1 MRLTD
6 LLRAAVLAAGLTTG
20 AAAQAGDAPV
30 VVELYTSQGCS
41 SCPPADALL
50 SELAG
55 REGVIALALH
65 VDYWD
70 YIGWKDS
77 FARPAF
83 TARQKGYAEA
93 AGRRSIYTPQMIIDG
108 THDVVGNRA
117 KDVTALIAREEG
129 QGTPVDLTLD
139 RQGDRL
145 SIALSAD
152 APVGPLE
159 LHLVRYRPKAQVA
172 IARGENAGHKLSYS
186 HIVTDW
192 DVVARWD
199 GEGEFEADVLVSGD
213 SPIVVLAQTPGYG
226 PIVTAAE
233 LR

>member
-1 MRLTD
+1 M
-6 LLRAAVLAAGLTTG
+6 VI
-20 AAAQAGDAPV
+20 
-30 VVELYTSQGCS
+30 ELYTSQGCS

-50 SELAG
+50 NKLALD
-55 REGVIALALH
+55 ENVIALALH

-77 FARPAF
+77 FANPAF

-117 KDVTALIAREEG
+117 KDVTAIVAREAGIE
-129 QGTPVDLTLD
+129 TPVSIRLA
-139 RQGDRL
+139 RNGDAL
-145 SIALSAD
+145 SIALSSD
-152 APVGPLE
+152 APVGPVDI
-159 LHLVRYRPKAQVA
+159 HVVRYRAGDTVSVE
-172 IARGENAGHKLSYS
+172 RGENAGRDLDYS

-199 GEGEFEADVLVSGD
+199 GDSPLTTEVPVSGD
-213 SPIVVLAQTPGYG
+213 LPIVVLAQEPDYG
-226 PIVTAAE
+226 PILSAAR
-233 LR
+233 LK

>member
-1 MRLTD
+1 M
-6 LLRAAVLAAGLTTG
+6 VI
-20 AAAQAGDAPV
+20 
-30 VVELYTSQGCS
+30 ELYTSQGCS

-50 SELAG
+50 NKLALD
-55 REGVIALALH
+55 ENVIALALH

-77 FARPAF
+77 FANPAF

-117 KDVTALIAREEG
+117 KDVTAIVAREAGIE
-129 QGTPVDLTLD
+129 TPVSIRLA
-139 RQGDRL
+139 RSGDAL
-145 SIALSAD
+145 SIALSSD
-152 APVGPLE
+152 APVGPVDI
-159 LHLVRYRPKAQVA
+159 HVVRYRAGDTVSVE
-172 IARGENAGHKLSYS
+172 RGENAGRDLDYS

-199 GEGEFEADVLVSGD
+199 GDSPLTTEVPVSGD
-213 SPIVVLAQTPGYG
+213 LPIVVLAQEPDYG
-226 PIVTAAE
+226 PILSAAR
-233 LR
+233 LK